1 MNTALQGLERGSEE
15 SFCSRRGIGGQGKV
29 FVFGFG
35 SMSASH
41 MLMRMLHCGG
51 RSLQWEKER
60 WLEQCP
66 TVDKRWQGLHAWRG
80 VSFSQGLGQDNLK
93 QKDEST
99 CMWTGGAGGG
109 SLGHSLSV
117 VFLDV
122 INATSFH
129 QGSGR
134 EKAMGF

>member
-1 MNTALQGLERGSEE
+1 M
-15 SFCSRRGIGGQGKV
+15 
-29 FVFGFG
+29 
-35 SMSASH
+35 
-41 MLMRMLHCGG
+41 
-51 RSLQWEKER
+51 
-60 WLEQCP
+60 
-66 TVDKRWQGLHAWRG
+66 DKRWQGLHAWRG

-129 QGSGR
+129 QGLGR